1 MLDSYFN
8 IYREDTIVREN
19 TNAPVR
25 NDDGPRINE
34 EIRVREVRLID
45 ENGENRGVVSIQ
57 EALRIADGAGLDL
70 IEISPQAT
78 PPVCKV
84 LDYGKY
90 KYEAQKRKAEAKKN
104 QKVVEIKELKLR
116 PMIDKHD
123 YEVKL
128 KQARKFLG
136 EGNKVKFTMRYKG
149 RELSANDLGRAVLM
163 RLLEDLDTTAKLES
177 EPKLEGKQMMM
188 IVAPA

>member
-1 MLDSYFN
+1 M
-8 IYREDTIVREN
+8 
-19 TNAPVR
+19 
-25 NDDGPRINE
+25 
-34 EIRVREVRLID
+34 
-45 ENGENRGVVSIQ
+45 
-57 EALRIADGAGLDL
+57 
-70 IEISPQAT
+70 IEISPQAN

-90 KYEAQKRKAEAKKN
+90 KYETQKRKAEAKKN

-116 PMIDKHD
+116 PMIDTHD
-123 YEVKL
+123 YEVKV
-128 KQARKFLG
+128 KQAKKFLS

-149 RELSANDLGRAVLM
+149 RELSANDMGRIVLM
-163 RLLEDLDTTAKLES
+163 RLLDDLDSVCKLES